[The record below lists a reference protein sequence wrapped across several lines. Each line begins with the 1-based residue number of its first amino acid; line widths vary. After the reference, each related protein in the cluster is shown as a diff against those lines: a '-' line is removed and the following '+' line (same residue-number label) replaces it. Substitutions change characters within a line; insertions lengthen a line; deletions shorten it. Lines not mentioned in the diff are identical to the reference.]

1 MRDVKL
7 GRGGGSKISCVPPS
21 QGTLTSNERCI
32 ITKDDYDD
40 NDDNDD
46 DENYVKDDDNDD
58 ENDDDDD
65 DIRKNY

>member
-1 MRDVKL
+1 MCAALPRDAHL
-7 GRGGGSKISCVPPS
+7 
-21 QGTLTSNERCI
+21 QRCI

-58 ENDDDDD
+58 ENYDDDD